1 MKRVVTATVIAAF
14 LLAPL
19 PSFAGRK
26 VEKISETELKCKST
40 KAVAH
45 AAPKV
50 LPPKM
55 LLKKPV
61 KSITFVTNCGN
72 IVVEPLNNLAPLT
85 VTAITALAKGQFY
98 NQTLCH
104 RMMNSGAYFL
114 QCGDPTAS
122 GSGSPTGWKGYID
135 ENLPKVGAKNYPAG
149 TVAMANSGPKTNGSQ
164 FFLVYQD
171 TQLGPDY
178 TIWGKITKGLDLV
191 QKVGAVGA
199 YQMSGTQAMYAG
211 DGYPIQ
217 TVEIVKA
224 KAK

>member
-14 LLAPL
+14 ILAPL
-19 PSFAGRK
+19 PSFAGSK

-40 KAVAH
+40 NSVAH

-85 VTAITALAKGQFY
+85 VTAITALAKGRFY
-98 NQTLCH
+98 NKTLCH
-104 RMMNSGAYFL
+104 RMMNNGAYFL

-122 GSGSPTGWKGYID
+122 GFGGPAWQPYAD
-135 ENLPKVGAKNYPAG
+135 ENLPVNGPANYPAG
-149 TVAMANSGPKTNGSQ
+149 TVAMANSGPNTNGSQ

-171 TQLGPDY
+171 TQFDPNY
-178 TIWGKITKGLDLV
+178 TIWGKITAGLN
-191 QKVGAVGA
+191 
-199 YQMSGTQAMYAG
+199 
-211 DGYPIQ
+211 
-217 TVEIVKA
+217 IVKA
-224 KAK
+224 IGNAGVKGGGSVGTPATKIAIERVIVN

>member
-19 PSFAGRK
+19 PSFAGSK

-45 AAPKV
+45 AAPKIS
-50 LPPKM
+50 PPKM

-85 VTAITALAKGQFY
+85 VTAITALAKGRFY

-104 RMMNSGAYFL
+104 RMMNDGAYFL

-122 GSGSPTGWKGYID
+122 GFGGPAWQPYAD
-135 ENLPKVGAKNYPAG
+135 ENLPVDGPANYPAG
-149 TVAMANSGPKTNGSQ
+149 TVAMANSGPNTNGSQ

-171 TQLGPDY
+171 TQFDPNY
-178 TIWGKITKGLDLV
+178 TIWGKITAGLN
-191 QKVGAVGA
+191 
-199 YQMSGTQAMYAG
+199 
-211 DGYPIQ
+211 
-217 TVEIVKA
+217 IVKA
-224 KAK
+224 IGAAGVKGGGSVGTPGTKIAIESVIVN

>member
-14 LLAPL
+14 ILAPL
-19 PSFAGRK
+19 PSFAGSK

-40 KAVAH
+40 NSVAH
-45 AAPKV
+45 SAPKV

-85 VTAITALAKGQFY
+85 VTAITALAKGRFY
-98 NQTLCH
+98 NKTLCH
-104 RMMNSGAYFL
+104 RMMNNGAYFL

-122 GSGSPTGWKGYID
+122 GFGGPAWQPYAD
-135 ENLPKVGAKNYPAG
+135 ENLPVDGPANYPAG
-149 TVAMANSGPKTNGSQ
+149 TVAMANSGPNTNGSQ

-171 TQLGPDY
+171 TQFDPHY
-178 TIWGKITKGLDLV
+178 TIWGKITAGLN
-191 QKVGAVGA
+191 
-199 YQMSGTQAMYAG
+199 
-211 DGYPIQ
+211 
-217 TVEIVKA
+217 IVKA
-224 KAK
+224 IGDAGVKGGGSVGTPATKIAIERVIVN

>member
-14 LLAPL
+14 ILAPL
-19 PSFAGRK
+19 PSFAGSK

-40 KAVAH
+40 NSVAH

-85 VTAITALAKGQFY
+85 VTAITALAKGRFY
-98 NQTLCH
+98 NKTLCH
-104 RMMNSGAYFL
+104 RMMNNGAYFL

-122 GSGSPTGWKGYID
+122 GFGGPAWQPYAD
-135 ENLPKVGAKNYPAG
+135 ENLPVNGPANYPAG
-149 TVAMANSGPKTNGSQ
+149 TVAMANSGPNTNGSQ

-171 TQLGPDY
+171 TQFDPNY
-178 TIWGKITKGLDLV
+178 TIWGKITAGLN
-191 QKVGAVGA
+191 
-199 YQMSGTQAMYAG
+199 
-211 DGYPIQ
+211 
-217 TVEIVKA
+217 IVKA
-224 KAK
+224 IGNAGVKGGGSVGTPATKIAIESVIVN

>member
-14 LLAPL
+14 ILAPL
-19 PSFAGRK
+19 PSFAGSK

-40 KAVAH
+40 NSVAH

-85 VTAITALAKGQFY
+85 VTAITALAKGRFY
-98 NQTLCH
+98 NKTLCH
-104 RMMNSGAYFL
+104 RMMNNGAYFL

-122 GSGSPTGWKGYID
+122 GFGGPAWQPYAD
-135 ENLPKVGAKNYPAG
+135 ENLPVDGPANYPAG
-149 TVAMANSGPKTNGSQ
+149 TVAMANSGPNTNGSQ

-171 TQLGPDY
+171 TQFDPNY
-178 TIWGKITKGLDLV
+178 TIWGKITAGLN
-191 QKVGAVGA
+191 
-199 YQMSGTQAMYAG
+199 
-211 DGYPIQ
+211 
-217 TVEIVKA
+217 IVKA
-224 KAK
+224 IGNAGVKGGGSVGTPATKIAIESVIVN

>member
-14 LLAPL
+14 ILAPL
-19 PSFAGRK
+19 PSFAGSK
-26 VEKISETELKCKST
+26 VEKISETELKCKRTNS
-40 KAVAH
+40 VAH

-85 VTAITALAKGQFY
+85 VTAITALAKGRFY
-98 NQTLCH
+98 NKTLCH
-104 RMMNSGAYFL
+104 RMMNNGAYFL

-122 GSGSPTGWKGYID
+122 GFGGPAWQPYAD
-135 ENLPKVGAKNYPAG
+135 ENLPVDGPANYPAG
-149 TVAMANSGPKTNGSQ
+149 TVAMANSGPNTNGSQ

-171 TQLGPDY
+171 TQFDPNY
-178 TIWGKITKGLDLV
+178 TIWGKITAGLN
-191 QKVGAVGA
+191 
-199 YQMSGTQAMYAG
+199 
-211 DGYPIQ
+211 
-217 TVEIVKA
+217 IVKA
-224 KAK
+224 IGNAGVKGGGSVGTPATKIAIESVIVN

>member
-14 LLAPL
+14 ILAPL
-19 PSFAGRK
+19 PSFAGSK

-40 KAVAH
+40 NSVAH

-85 VTAITALAKGQFY
+85 VTAITALAKGRFY
-98 NQTLCH
+98 NKTLCH
-104 RMMNSGAYFL
+104 RMMNNGAYFL

-122 GSGSPTGWKGYID
+122 GFGGPAWQPYAD
-135 ENLPKVGAKNYPAG
+135 ENLPVNGPANYPAG
-149 TVAMANSGPKTNGSQ
+149 TVAMANSGPNTNGSQ

-171 TQLGPDY
+171 TQFDPNY
-178 TIWGKITKGLDLV
+178 TIWGKITTGLN
-191 QKVGAVGA
+191 
-199 YQMSGTQAMYAG
+199 
-211 DGYPIQ
+211 
-217 TVEIVKA
+217 IVKA
-224 KAK
+224 IGNAGVKGGGSVGTPATKIAIESVIVN

>member
-1 MKRVVTATVIAAF
+1 MKRVVTATAIAIV

-19 PSFAGRK
+19 PSFANP
-26 VEKISETELKCKST
+26 KINNASETSIKCTST
-40 KAVAH
+40 KAAAH
-45 AAPKV
+45 PAPKV

-85 VTAITALAKGQFY
+85 VTAITALAKGRFY
-98 NQTLCH
+98 DKTLCH

-122 GSGSPTGWKGYID
+122 GFGGPAWQPYPD
-135 ENLPKVGAKNYPAG
+135 ENLPVDGPANYPAG
-149 TVAMANSGPKTNGSQ
+149 TVAMANSGPNTNGSQ

-171 TQLGPDY
+171 TQFDPNY
-178 TIWGKITKGLDLV
+178 TIWGKITAGLNILKAIGAAGV
-191 QKVGAVGA
+191 KSGGSVGTPAIKIAIERV
-199 YQMSGTQAMYAG
+199 
-211 DGYPIQ
+211 
-217 TVEIVKA
+217 IVN
-224 KAK
+224 